1 MAENKP
7 RVLVDSEAELNFRDA
22 QEIINNLAIIPY
34 SKIEH
39 LDKKFSLPAAFDFS
53 LAQKSLEEASGSSYP
68 AYLLARKSY
77 FLGRNSKAL
86 IQ

>member
-1 MAENKP
+1 MI
-7 RVLVDSEAELNFRDA
+7 DSLIA
-22 QEIINNLAIIPY
+22 IPY
-34 SKIEH
+34 SEIKH
-39 LDKKFSLPAAFDFS
+39 LDKKFFLPAAFDFS
-53 LAQKSLEEASGSSYP
+53 LAQRSLEEASGSSYP